1 MVQSPSLA
9 IQVASMRLP
18 EAIESPGLS
27 VKFSKRKVTERED
40 NYKNDLQLLPG
51 ETEEIL
57 VTVENTSSIYSRC
70 SLELLGDYDSNW
82 LQSKP
87 KDLHF
92 NIPPYEKIDKPIKF
106 KVYSDF
112 FENQDSLKEKTQLQ
126 LDYKVQIQVHLWYKN
141 IPIKFWILLL
151 NTNILVGILYSYTF
165 FEIPVK
171 SRLIEYQV
179 FNLLIRPETSYL
191 DFLPSIFRE
200 KDAVRRFISIFEQ
213 TFDPVVQTTDVLWA
227 YFDPLTAPSGF
238 LPFLAKW
245 VGWEIDKRWTV
256 EQQRRLIRN
265 AVTLYRWHGT
275 KHGLR
280 LYLHYYTDLPLDE
293 HLEEESEKH
302 ISIEE
307 NFNDGF
313 VVGEVNLNENPMLGS
328 GRPYHFKVRLRTDVS
343 HQLDEELIREIIER
357 YKPAFSTYELSIFT
371 P

>member
-27 VKFSKRKVTERED
+27 VKFSKRKGAETED
-40 NYKNDLQLLPG
+40 NYTNDLLLYPG
-51 ETEEIL
+51 EAEQIL
-57 VTVENTSSIYSRC
+57 VAVENLDNIRDRILECSIELSGNFPSSWC
-70 SLELLGDYDSNW
+70 ESNHE
-82 LQSKP
+82 
-87 KDLHF
+87 DLHF
-92 NIPPYEKIDKPIKF
+92 EIPPNTKIDKPISF
-106 KVYSDF
+106 KVDADF
-112 FENQDSLKEKTQLQ
+112 FENQQALNQKTQLQ
-126 LDYKVQIQVHLWYKN
+126 LDYQVQIQVFLSAAN
-141 IPIKFWILLL
+141 GQQR
-151 NTNILVGILYSYTF
+151 LV
-165 FEIPVK
+165 
-171 SRLIEYQV
+171 EYQV
-179 FNLLIRPETSYL
+179 FYLLVRPETSYL

-200 KDAVRRFISIFEQ
+200 KDAARRFISIFEQ
-213 TFDPVVQTTDVLWA
+213 AIDPVVQTTDVLWA
-227 YFDPLTAPSGF
+227 YFNPLTAPEGF

-245 VGWEIDKRWTV
+245 VGWEIDKRWTL

-293 HLEEESEKH
+293 DLEEESEKH

-313 VVGEVNLNENPMLGS
+313 VVGEVNLDENPMLAG
-328 GRPYHFKVRLRTDVS
+328 GKPYHFTVRLRTDTS

-357 YKPAFSTYELSIFT
+357 YKPAFSNYELSIIT
-371 P
+371 S